1 MGNCLHDKIS
11 NISIFGMS
19 KEIMIIAATQQPK
32 SHILMWKIRPGNS
45 QTYGILSKYENQ
57 KISQWP
63 LLWLIQWLCKVSFG
77 IKIYCNIYL
86 YKNSDDIKNLPDKD
100 KIDYQTLQN
109 EWLEIEIEKCDS
121 TYCIIAGHHP
131 MFSIGTHGYGQKILP
146 DFNTCAVVL
155 AVEIFFTIDCTT

>member
-11 NISIFGMS
+11 KIWIFGMS
-19 KEIMIIAATQQPK
+19 KEIMIIAATQPPK

-63 LLWLIQWLCKVSFG
+63 LLWLIQWLCKVSLG

-86 YKNSDDIKNLPDKD
+86 SENSDDIKNLPDKD

-109 EWLEIEIEKCDS
+109 EWLEKEIEKCDS
-121 TYCIIAGHHP
+121 TYCIVAGHHP
-131 MFSIGTHGYGQKILP
+131 MFSIGTHGYGQKFVSNL
-146 DFNTCAVVL
+146 NS
-155 AVEIFFTIDCTT
+155 